1 AGVYHH
7 LVPDAAGRA
16 LGSRR
21 LVWLQ
26 LWLLVLVTGFTGPRL
41 LLHGTAPGWLQSI
54 GVAAGLLAWAPGWA
68 GLLAGASTALVV
80 DARRA
85 RGPELSFAMAAAV
98 ALAIGGLDL
107 TLTSLRS
114 FAGLVQFTDWSGGQR
129 HLVGLGWLGFM
140 AAAV

>member
-1 AGVYHH
+1 
-7 LVPDAAGRA
+7 
-16 LGSRR
+16 
-21 LVWLQ
+21 
-26 LWLLVLVTGFTGPRL
+26 
-41 LLHGTAPGWLQSI
+41 
-54 GVAAGLLAWAPGWA
+54 A

-140 AAAV
+140 AAAVAYWLVPRMAGTRLHAPRAAGAHLYLGVVG